1 MTPLIVA
8 GLTFVAVLAVTW
20 TVADLVGRPRPRWDK
35 PLPDIMDLSSD
46 YYPRRL
52 DKDEAECCKA
62 HALPDGRPVIGYCSP
77 DCERR
82 PRG

>member
-1 MTPLIVA
+1 MTPLTVA
-8 GLTFVAVLAVTW
+8 GLTVVAVLAGMWAGAV
-20 TVADLVGRPRPRWDK
+20 LVGRPRPRWFK
-35 PLPDIMDLSSD
+35 PLPVVIDLSH

-62 HALPDGRPVIGYCSP
+62 HALPDGRPVIGYCGP

-82 PRG
+82 PS